1 MKNQKSETFENSFK
15 LNTWLKQE
23 FEKKYNF
30 FFLNWGKYY
39 I

>member
-23 FEKKYNF
+23 FEKSTIF
-30 FFLNWGKYY
+30 FF
-39 I
+39 